1 MKLAPSFIAARRRLP
16 RPTPDR
22 VMPALYLAHQIQ
34 VLKLQTATVR
44 LGGPSAPLTWSATET
59 PAQPVVR
66 IVTTRRLGPALPVA
80 SVSVD
85 SDMPDVGRSIRRTM
99 AILAGLP
106 DQRTWQTDL
115 VIALLLEGSPEP
127 DYQPHSDPRLDDL
140 IAGLALFA
148 RFYEVDPD
156 GAFRHQPEKFDPRA
170 FLRLT
175 GLWPYTSQ
183 WGNSVSERIIA
194 VTEQFLAV
202 AEVLDIRGR
211 DAEIP
216 ETLIRLRADLILR
229 ILRQSYPTKYLNLA
243 SL

>member
-1 MKLAPSFIAARRRLP
+1 MTNTLSSLIAARRRLTWP
-16 RPTPDR
+16 PLAR
-22 VMPALYLAHQIQ
+22 VMPALYLAQQIQ
-34 VLKLQTATVR
+34 ELTLQAVTVR
-44 LGGPSAPLTWSATET
+44 LGSLSATLSSTVT
-59 PAQPVVR
+59 PAQPIVR
-66 IVTTRRLGPALPVA
+66 IVTSLRPDSGTNSAG
-80 SVSVD
+80 VSVG
-85 SDMPDVGRSIRRTM
+85 SDMPDVGCSIRRAM

-106 DQRTWQTDL
+106 NQRVWHLDL
-115 VIALLLEGSPEP
+115 IIALLREQSTEP
-127 DYQPHSDPRLDDL
+127 GYQPHSDPHLDDL
-140 IAGLALFA
+140 VAGLALFA